1 MKDRFFANEG
11 SFSEQELKKIY
22 NTKIAVIGCGGLG
35 GYIIQELVQFG
46 IRELVIVDG
55 DKFEL
60 TNLNR
65 QLYCTEDTL
74 GKSKAAQVKKS
85 VKKIS
90 SVTKVTAHN
99 ENLNATNGLEILKD
113 CDIVIDG
120 VDSIQTRFVIAALAS
135 QLNIPYVCC
144 SVAGFYGQIT
154 SIFPKDD
161 ILTKLY
167 SKNIDTGIEKKTGNF
182 SFPVAAIASIGVS
195 QVIKIIINRG
205 SILHNQVLIIDLL
218 SNEFKKIS
226 LKR

>member
-1 MKDRFFANEG
+1 MKGRFFANEG
-11 SFSEQELKKIY
+11 SFSKKELEKIY
-22 NTKIAVIGCGGLG
+22 NTKVAVIGCGGLG

-65 QLYCTEDTL
+65 QLYCNEDNL
-74 GKSKAAQVKKS
+74 GIFKVVQAKRSAEKVNSAVMIIAYDKKFD
-85 VKKIS
+85 
-90 SVTKVTAHN
+90 A
-99 ENLNATNGLEILKD
+99 ENGLEILKD

-161 ILTKLY
+161 TLTKLFD
-167 SKNIDTGIEKKTGNF
+167 KNIDAGIEKTTGNF
-182 SFPVAAIASIGVS
+182 SFSVAAIASIGVS

-205 SILHNQVLIIDLL
+205 NILQHQVLLVDILF
-218 SNEFKKIS
+218 NEFKIIS
-226 LKR
+226 LQK